1 MRFLLHMLVL
11 AAAPMTAMAETAYVT
26 DQLILGLHRAEDTSD
41 RAFRTLESG
50 QELEILTRNRNYAEV
65 RLPDGTEGYVKA
77 AYLVTEKPAKL
88 IVSESQAE
96 SERLQRELDN
106 LRAAFAEPAETIED
120 LEQQLAE
127 HQAQIAEAQAQI
139 GNLTD
144 QNQDFAARQDQY
156 KYSLPVKWV
165 GGALAVVLLAGFLGG
180 LWWTDYRSR
189 KRHGGIRIY

>member
-1 MRFLLHMLVL
+1 MRFLLHILVL
-11 AAAPMTAMAETAYVT
+11 AALPMTAMAETAYVT
-26 DQLILGLHRAEDTSD
+26 DQLILGLHRAADTSD

-50 QELEILTRNRNYAEV
+50 QEMEILTRNRNYAQV

-88 IVSESQAE
+88 IVNESQAE
-96 SERLQRELDN
+96 SERLQQELDN
-106 LRAAFAEPAETIED
+106 LRAAFAEPAETVER
-120 LEQQLAE
+120 LEQQRDE
-127 HQAQIAEAQAQI
+127 QQAQITEAQAQI
-139 GNLTD
+139 SDLTE
-144 QNQDFAARQDQY
+144 QNQGFAARQDQY

>member
-1 MRFLLHMLVL
+1 MRFLLHMLLL
-11 AAAPMTAMAETAYVT
+11 AALPMTAMAETAYVT
-26 DQLILGLHRAEDTSD
+26 DQLILGLHRAADTSD

-50 QELEILTRNRNYAEV
+50 QEMEILTRNRNYAQV
-65 RLPDGTEGYVKA
+65 RLPDGTEGYVKV

-96 SERLQRELDN
+96 SERLQQELDN
-106 LRAAFAEPAETIED
+106 LRAAFAEPAQTIER
-120 LEQQLAE
+120 LEQQLDEQQAE
-127 HQAQIAEAQAQI
+127 IIEAQAQI
-139 GNLTD
+139 SDLAE
-144 QNQDFAARQDQY
+144 QNEDFAARQDQY